1 MDIKLTLAERLVL
14 ANQYEILCELRNDPY
29 AKRLAENLRNGYE
42 FLYRDVLESVSPEMD
57 KASTEFVLDTLSM
70 YQAIKNSWED
80 LGKPAEIKA
89 VEVDFP
95 GFDGNNEGRFYGFAC
110 ALADDNRFT
119 EQLGTRGKNSH
130 SPKVSTYRRMLAV
143 WKEQEDQYALT
154 KEQIQVVL
162 AARGY

>member
-70 YQAIKNSWED
+70 YQAIKNSWKTLASRLKSRRLKSIF
-80 LGKPAEIKA
+80 LGSMVIMKGAFTALPVPLQMITASLSSWA
-89 VEVDFP
+89 P
-95 GFDGNNEGRFYGFAC
+95 GVKIRIRPRSRPIAACSPYGRSRKI
-110 ALADDNRFT
+110 NT
-119 EQLGTRGKNSH
+119 
-130 SPKVSTYRRMLAV
+130 P
-143 WKEQEDQYALT
+143 
-154 KEQIQVVL
+154 
-162 AARGY
+162 